1 MPGKHF
7 WSAIWML
14 PTQYVY
20 RKGIASTGSGLK
32 HFGIHFSAHFHYF
45 SIEWDCDQI
54 RWFVDNQQFHNE
66 TLIRSFWSKKGV
78 NPYTSIRQP
87 FDQKFQFTFDVM
99 A

>member
-1 MPGKHF
+1 L
-7 WSAIWML
+7 SAE
-14 PTQYVY
+14 
-20 RKGIASTGSGLK
+20 SGLQN
-32 HFGIHFSAHFHYF
+32 FGIDFSAHFHQF
-45 SIEWDCDQI
+45 SIEWDRDSI